1 MIFDVVLEVQV
12 VCPKYLFSFLHHG
25 AVLILANHDFHV
37 KNITCYMWN
46 YVKSYKGHRAG
57 SYIIHVTAR
66 IFNEVPS
73 SLTLFLDRLYF
84 AIVTIYF
91 TRLRKLPAIKSL
103 SSIYKGV

>member
-1 MIFDVVLEVQV
+1 MLKLVRE
-12 VCPKYLFSFLHHG
+12 
-25 AVLILANHDFHV
+25 
-37 KNITCYMWN
+37 
-46 YVKSYKGHRAG
+46 HRDG

-91 TRLRKLPAIKSL
+91 MRLRKLPAIKPL
-103 SSIYKGV
+103 SSRYKGV